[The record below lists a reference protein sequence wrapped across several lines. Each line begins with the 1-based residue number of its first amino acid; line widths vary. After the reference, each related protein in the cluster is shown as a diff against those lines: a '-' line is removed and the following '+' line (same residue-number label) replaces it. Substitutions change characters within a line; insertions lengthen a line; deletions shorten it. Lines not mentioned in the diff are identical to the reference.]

1 LTTRTTLL
9 RRAAATVTAAAVAL
23 AGAAVLTATPAQ
35 AALKKIETPFAYQ
48 GSAYGTRV
56 TLGDPSA
63 GGLSSGRTAWSVL
76 GCTKLAPIR
85 NANGS
90 HVAKLNANSMIE
102 VGAVTSV
109 TSTYRKPKQKIF
121 GSRSVN
127 KVASLTLGPEDG
139 PQLKFGALTTRAHA
153 FNDKGRFR
161 AAADIDLADIS
172 YTNIV
177 PDEND
182 SASPLKELLDAI
194 DGADNQLVERLIE
207 SSGSQGITIPGLG
220 TIYPAGKHTTRTRKN
235 AANASAFGIRVE
247 LENGS
252 TANIGRAWSRI
263 QKAHPAGV
271 FGGHAYALQAT
282 VAEGT
287 LGIGRTPYRNLPCP
301 GTDGKWL
308 SNSLAEGPKHGQL
321 NARGLVAET
330 FGKPHRDGRA
340 VARARSSVSHL
351 SLGDGAL
358 VVRAVTGQVNV
369 FQNKN
374 GRVVRRNLN
383 GTSFG
388 KITVNGETHELTAPG
403 ESLEIEGVAF
413 IKAGVRKNLGK
424 RGLRVHALQIRLLD
438 TGVVVNVGTAK
449 ARIMR

>member
-9 RRAAATVTAAAVAL
+9 KRASATLTAAAVAL
-23 AGAAVLTATPAQ
+23 AGAAVLTTTPAQ
-35 AALKKIETPFAYQ
+35 AAVKKVTTPFAFQ

-63 GGLSSGRTAWSVL
+63 GGVASGRTAWSVL
-76 GCTKLAPIR
+76 GCTALAPIR

-109 TSTYRKPKQKIF
+109 TSTYRRPKKQIF

-127 KVASLTLGPEDG
+127 RVASLTLGPEGG
-139 PQLKFGALTTRAHA
+139 PQLRFGALTTRAHA
-153 FNDKGRFR
+153 FNDKGRFK
-161 AAADIDLADIS
+161 ASGDIDLADIS
-172 YTNIV
+172 YENIV
-177 PDEND
+177 PEGNE
-182 SASPLKELLDAI
+182 AAGPLGELLDAI
-194 DGADNQLVERLIE
+194 DKADDQLVEALIE
-207 SSGSQGITIPGLG
+207 NAGTNGITIPGLG
-220 TIYPAGKHTTRTRKN
+220 TIYPAGKHTTRRSN
-235 AANASAFGIRVE
+235 SAANASAFGIRVE

-252 TANIGRAWSRI
+252 TANIGRAWARI
-263 QKAHPAGV
+263 QTAQPAGV

-301 GTDGKWL
+301 GTNGRWL
-308 SNSLAEGPKHGQL
+308 SNPLAEGPRHDQL

-330 FGKPHRDGRA
+330 FGKPFRDGRA
-340 VARARSSVSHL
+340 IARARSSVSHL

-358 VVRAVTGQVNV
+358 EVRAVTGQVNV
-369 FQNKN
+369 VQNKK
-374 GRVVRRNLN
+374 GRVVRRNLK

-388 KITVNGETHELTAPG
+388 TITANGETHELTAPG
-403 ESLEIEGVAF
+403 ETLEIEGVAF
-413 IKAGVRKNLGK
+413 VKAGVRKNLGK

>member
-1 LTTRTTLL
+1 LSTRTTLL

-56 TLGDPSA
+56 TLGNPGA

-139 PQLKFGALTTRAHA
+139 PQLTFGALTTRAHA
-153 FNDKGRFR
+153 YNDKGRFR

-172 YTNIV
+172 YRNI
-177 PDEND
+177 PDGGGSD
-182 SASPLKELLDAI
+182 SPLTELLDAI
-194 DGADNQLVERLIE
+194 DEADDQLVETLIE
-207 SSGSQGITIPGLG
+207 GSGSQGITIPGLG
-220 TIYPAGKHTTRTRKN
+220 TIYPAGKHATRTRKN
-235 AANASAFGIRVE
+235 AANASAFGIRVK

-252 TANIGRAWSRI
+252 TANIGRAWARI
-263 QKAHPAGV
+263 QTAEPAGV

-301 GTDGKWL
+301 GTGGKWL
-308 SNSLAEGPKHGQL
+308 SNTLAEGPQHGQL
-321 NARGLVAET
+321 NARGLLAET
-330 FGKPHRDGRA
+330 YGKPYSDGRA
-340 VARARSSVSHL
+340 VARARSSVTHL

-369 FQNKN
+369 VQNKN
-374 GRVVRRNLN
+374 GRVVRRNLK

-388 KITVNGETHELTAPG
+388 TITANGEKHELTAPG